1 MADGVEKTGNNAPK
15 GYTCIKLYDTRKKET
30 VKTLYIPIGQK
41 FSMNGMTYDPSKCKN
56 NELVIKGTK
65 GQDGF
70 DLLGLAL
77 EHMDVNNDGRIDE
90 YDNDGS
96 YLAQKINKELQQKH
110 SKYFVKDVP
119 DVYSDA
125 GISKGSGGVV
135 FRDKNDPYCENGK
148 YFEFRI
154 DKE

>member
-1 MADGVEKTGNNAPK
+1 MAGGVEKTGNNAPK
-15 GYTCIKLYDTRKKET
+15 GYTCIKLYDTKKKEI
-30 VKTLYIPIGQK
+30 VKTVYIPIGQK
-41 FSMNGMTYDPSKCKN
+41 FYMNHNTEYDPSKGKN
-56 NELVIKGTK
+56 NELVITGTK

-77 EHMDVNNDGRIDE
+77 EHMDVNNDGRIDTD
-90 YDNDGS
+90 DNDTRD
-96 YLAQKINKELQQKH
+96 LAQKINKELYKQD

-135 FRDKNDPYCENGK
+135 FRDQNDN
-148 YFEFRI
+148 FIEFRI
-154 DKE
+154 DNQ